1 MAGNSEEDIFK
12 NNYNYNMTGTTTI
25 LSRALRLATE
35 SRRLTPTLGKSR
47 FSTGL
52 GTGVHIEGGSG
63 RYRHITPQ
71 VKRTNLYLGFGL
83 VAFVGSVYAYTYSR
97 MATNELSA
105 LANELDEVRA
115 SRENGNN
122 NSGNG
127 GKAIVT

>member
-1 MAGNSEEDIFK
+1 MLKD
-12 NNYNYNMTGTTTI
+12 
-25 LSRALRLATE
+25 LRLLKVLRIGTNL
-35 SRRLTPTLGKSR
+35 RQNN

-115 SRENGNN
+115 TREGGNN
-122 NSGNG
+122 NNNKNGNG
-127 GKAIVT
+127 GSKQGGGQVTVT

>member
-1 MAGNSEEDIFK
+1 MFK
-12 NNYNYNMTGTTTI
+12 DMRMLQVFRISNLRRQNN
-25 LSRALRLATE
+25 
-35 SRRLTPTLGKSR
+35 

-115 SRENGNN
+115 TREGGNN
-122 NSGNG
+122 NKNGNG
-127 GKAIVT
+127 GSQQGGGQVTVT